1 MNHFKMRWFGLPL
14 TLLAA
19 CSAGADPNGD
29 EQGGSDPQTSGGS
42 AGQGSGGSSG
52 GSMAAGASGSANASG
67 GTGGANASGGSGG
80 AKASGGS
87 GGAGTGGAGGSSSGG
102 SAGGGGSGGTV
113 PIVVTNCGSLPA
125 VGKWELIDPP
135 QFAMP
140 TNMEVLSVV
149 VAQQDQSVYA
159 SAGNK
164 TNGGNGGTGVLK
176 STDCGAT
183 WTKVST
189 GMNGAKLDTGDQWA
203 MLIDPTNPS
212 ILYSNNGYGNDPT
225 MYKSTNG
232 GVDFTA
238 LLVHPDKGVGSFVQ
252 DIAMDPKDP
261 KHLAVSFHDNCG
273 KAGYNAMC
281 FSRSTDGGATWKL
294 FNGPASLGGWQEGA
308 SLSIFGPT
316 DYMFASTGGG
326 WFTANEG
333 QSWDHVINDGFNG
346 AYGGCTTIAPDGTA
360 YLASAASIYKSN
372 SNPLGASWTKIA
384 GSPHTSV
391 IINDG
396 KQLIASNGG
405 TDPHPM
411 WTADLTDVTKWTQM
425 KDTPDMGRGAN
436 QLAYDSVHHIV
447 YSASWAAGLWRMVTR

>member
-14 TLLAA
+14 VTLLAA
-19 CSAGADPNGD
+19 CSADADPNAD

-52 GSMAAGASGSANASG
+52 GSMAVGASGANP
-67 GTGGANASGGSGG
+67 SGGSGTNG
-80 AKASGGS
+80 SGGANPS
-87 GGAGTGGAGGSSSGG
+87 GGGAGAGTGGAGGSSAGG
-102 SAGGGGSGGTV
+102 SAGGGQGGSGGGA
-113 PIVVTNCGSLPA
+113 PIVVTNCGSLPV

-183 WTKVST
+183 WKKVST
-189 GMNGAKLDTGDQWA
+189 GMNGNKLDTGDQWA

-261 KHLAVSFHDNCG
+261 KHLAISLHSDCG
-273 KAGYNAMC
+273 KTGYNAMC

-308 SLSIFGPT
+308 ALSIFGPT
-316 DYMFASTGGG
+316 QYMFSSNAGG
-326 WFTANEG
+326 WFTNDEG
-333 QSWDHVINDGFNG
+333 TTWNHVINEGFNG

-360 YLASAASIYKSN
+360 YLAGGFSIYQSN
-372 SNPLGASWTKIA
+372 SNPLGATWTKVD
-384 GSPHTSV
+384 GSPHATV
-391 IINDG
+391 IIHDG
-396 KQLIASNGG
+396 QKLIASNGG

-411 WTADLTDVTKWTQM
+411 WTADLADVHKWTQM